1 MTARTQFH
9 VDLLDA
15 TIEVLRP
22 QLDRKF
28 PIKQRIRIF
37 WATAR
42 AARNYSASDI
52 VQSEFMQFARE
63 TGLISDLGRHGEE
76 DAQHLLNWAMR
87 ALNPFEHG
95 PLR

>member
-1 MTARTQFH
+1 MSTQSA

-22 QLDRKF
+22 QLERKF

-42 AARNYSASDI
+42 AARNYSASDV
-52 VQSEFMQFARE
+52 VQSEFMQLARE
-63 TGLISDLGRHGEE
+63 TGLIIDLGRHGEE
-76 DAQHLLNWAMR
+76 DARHVLNWAMR

>member
-1 MTARTQFH
+1 MSTQFA

-22 QLDRKF
+22 QLDHKF

-42 AARNYSASDI
+42 AARNYSASDV
-52 VQSEFMQFARE
+52 VQSEFMQLARE

-76 DAQHLLNWAMR
+76 VARHVLNWAMR
-87 ALNPFEHG
+87 SLNPFEHG